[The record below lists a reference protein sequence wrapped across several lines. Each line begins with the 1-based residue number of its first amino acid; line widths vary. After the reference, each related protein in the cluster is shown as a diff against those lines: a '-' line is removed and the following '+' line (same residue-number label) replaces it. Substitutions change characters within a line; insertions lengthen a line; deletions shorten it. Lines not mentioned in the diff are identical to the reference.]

1 MVAVTP
7 SLPIM
12 RRAYAALI
20 VLAAICCMTLSAYH
34 GIVLVTCVFLVFVV

>member
-1 MVAVTP
+1 MVAVTL

-20 VLAAICCMTLSAYH
+20 VLAAICCMALSVYH
-34 GIVLVTCVFLVFVV
+34 GIMVS